1 MNVKINSIHFDADL
15 KLEGFIQ
22 ERISKLAKHYD
33 NILSAE
39 VFLRLDKDKRNENK
53 IAEIKIGVPGNEI
66 FAKKQS
72 KSFEESTV
80 EVLDALKRQL
90 QKDKEKY
97 KKS

>member
-1 MNVKINSIHFDADL
+1 MNVKINSIHFEADQ

-22 ERISKLAKHYD
+22 DKVSKLTKHYD
-33 NILSAE
+33 GILSAE
-39 VFLRLDKDKRNENK
+39 VFLKLEKNDQVGNK
-53 IAEIKIGVPGNEI
+53 ITEIKLGVKGNDI

-97 KKS
+97 KKN